1 MCKTARFTHL
11 LLPLGCQGKHVIYG
25 SWIQL
30 RNPGRLA
37 VGNIPFVL
45 ENDGDFFSLLDGQ
58 LLHPVASELRPG
70 ELLGRHKQFVI
81 VQENFFTQSGG
92 HLVLRFDILEHP
104 PEEFPCAWKQP
115 FHQLI
120 VYKTLQGDHAVPD
133 PELRIQLGIGCPGDI
148 PFLLVAQFADTFGAL
163 TFQKRIE
170 IEITAAPR
178 VSEQIHVGPGHV
190 GVSDD
195 IDNLIAELV
204 QAGDHRSI
212 RVHINQIQDAGPA
225 PARKEIGQALL
236 ETAEE
241 FDAVDQFSFYDEMK
255 VIAHD
260 GECEN
265 IDMRLLCQNGN
276 QVDGDLPLF
285 VILEDNVI
293 LKRFRTEMIKGT
305 GFAEQP
311 FLHPLDLP
319 LGHRRLLDILIHRY
333 KPFYSD
339 ANIGKPLQNTMGS
352 GVVSVNF

>member
-1 MCKTARFTHL
+1 M
-11 LLPLGCQGKHVIYG
+11 
-25 SWIQL
+25 
-30 RNPGRLA
+30 
-37 VGNIPFVL
+37 
-45 ENDGDFFSLLDGQ
+45 
-58 LLHPVASELRPG
+58 
-70 ELLGRHKQFVI
+70 
-81 VQENFFTQSGG
+81 
-92 HLVLRFDILEHP
+92 LRFDILEHP
-104 PEEFPCAWKQP
+104 PEELPRAWKQP

-148 PFLLVAQFADTFGAL
+148 PFLLVAQFADAFGAL

-170 IEITAAPR
+170 IEKTAALR
-178 VSEQIHVGPGHV
+178 VGEQIHVGPGHV

-204 QAGDHRSI
+204 QAGDHRSL

-265 IDMRLLCQNGN
+265 IDMRLLRQNGN
-276 QVDGDLPLF
+276 QVDSDLPLF

-319 LGHRRLLDILIHRY
+319 LGHRRLLDILFHRY

-339 ANIGKPLQNTMGS
+339 ANIGKPLQNAMGS
-352 GVVSVNF
+352 GVVSVNFL

>member
-1 MCKTARFTHL
+1 MAFTESASAISAIG
-11 LLPLGCQGKHVIYG
+11 PPAEG
-25 SWIQL
+25 S
-30 RNPGRLA
+30 G
-37 VGNIPFVL
+37 
-45 ENDGDFFSLLDGQ
+45 
-58 LLHPVASELRPG
+58 
-70 ELLGRHKQFVI
+70 
-81 VQENFFTQSGG
+81 
-92 HLVLRFDILEHP
+92 
-104 PEEFPCAWKQP
+104 
-115 FHQLI
+115 
-120 VYKTLQGDHAVPD
+120 
-133 PELRIQLGIGCPGDI
+133 
-148 PFLLVAQFADTFGAL
+148 
-163 TFQKRIE
+163 
-170 IEITAAPR
+170 
-178 VSEQIHVGPGHV
+178 
-190 GVSDD
+190 
-195 IDNLIAELV
+195 LIAELV

-241 FDAVDQFSFYDEMK
+241 FDAVDQFSLYDEMK

-265 IDMRLLCQNGN
+265 IDMRLFRQNGY

-319 LGHRRLLDILIHRY
+319 LGHRRLLDILLHRY

-339 ANIGKPLQNTMGS
+339 ANIGKPLQNAMGS